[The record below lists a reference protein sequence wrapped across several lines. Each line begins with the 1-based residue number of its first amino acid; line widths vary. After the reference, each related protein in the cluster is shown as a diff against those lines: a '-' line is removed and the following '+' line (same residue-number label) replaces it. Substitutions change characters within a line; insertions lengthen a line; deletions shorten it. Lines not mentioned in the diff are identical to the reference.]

1 MSVKISS
8 KLPSDER
15 NGLVAISA
23 ALCDN
28 PEGSHVIIA
37 VVDCSQITTNIDNGD
52 VIPTARVM
60 AVEAFESASVEAN
73 RLREMLRL
81 HFQRR
86 TGRREL
92 PLDEA

>member
-1 MSVKISS
+1 MSVKITS

-15 NGLVAISA
+15 NGLGAISA
-23 ALCDN
+23 ALCDD
-28 PEGSHVIIA
+28 PEGTHVIIA

-52 VIPTARVM
+52 VIPTARIHS
-60 AVEAFESASVEAN
+60 VEAFDAGSPEAAQ
-73 RLREMLRL
+73 LQEMLRL

>member
-37 VVDCSQITTNIDNGD
+37 VVDCAQITTNIDNGD
-52 VIPTARVM
+52 VIPTARIHS
-60 AVEAFESASVEAN
+60 VEAFENGSTEAE
-73 RLREMLRL
+73 RLRDMLRL

-92 PLDEA
+92 PLDET